1 MEVPMECRQV
11 QNRLSA
17 FQDGELKPQEK
28 EKIGKHLQNCLACC
42 ERYEELEKVWQ
53 DLGNLKEISP
63 QPGFYGQLAN
73 KIKEINEP
81 RLLARFRWLFE
92 FFSPSWA
99 TSALL
104 VGGLL
109 MGTFLGNVLFRNELL
124 PFQQNRTYSQAAAD
138 VFSLRA
144 FDPAPPGTLGERY
157 LRMASYG
164 EGGHR

>member
-1 MEVPMECRQV
+1 MKCRQV
-11 QNRLSA
+11 QKRLSA
-17 FQDGELKPQEK
+17 FQDDELKPQERARVSD
-28 EKIGKHLQNCLACC
+28 HLESCSACR
-42 ERYEELEKVWQ
+42 ERYEEMGKVWQ
-53 DLGNLKEISP
+53 DLENLKEIP
-63 QPGFYGQLAN
+63 PEPGFYGQLSR

-81 RLLARFRWLFE
+81 RSPVGFRWLFE

-109 MGTFLGNVLFRNELL
+109 LGTFLGNTLVKNELL
-124 PFQQNRTYSQAAAD
+124 PFQQNRTYSQAAAE

-144 FDPAPPGTLGERY
+144 FDPVPPGTLGERY
-157 LRMASYG
+157 LRMANYG